1 MIHGLQLYEFT
12 NILSCCISTISVVQ
26 GFGDYL
32 AFVVNDNQA
41 GAPLKLTAW
50 GMLAS
55 TLDSLF
61 RAIFMAYV
69 CTIIKGG
76 IISECIF
83 NLVPSSS
90 KWEKSLLSAF
100 HFLNVWNMQPL
111 DQTINKN
118 KIMLWFSKHF
128 SLFHYF
134 TSFFRNSF
142 CLWLLWISS
151 NAGRQN

>member
-1 MIHGLQLYEFT
+1 MTKSPSFTLSLRKHQVKNGIFHQFLVVFFIIKINMIFVYIEPFQCSANSLFLFLFRVKSFELIFESYPQLILGIFVIHGLQLHEFT
-12 NILSCCISTISVVQ
+12 NILSCCISTVSVVK

-76 IISECIF
+76 II
-83 NLVPSSS
+83 
-90 KWEKSLLSAF
+90 
-100 HFLNVWNMQPL
+100 
-111 DQTINKN
+111 
-118 KIMLWFSKHF
+118 
-128 SLFHYF
+128 
-134 TSFFRNSF
+134 
-142 CLWLLWISS
+142 
-151 NAGRQN
+151 

>member
-1 MIHGLQLYEFT
+1 MIFVYIEGFQCSANSLFLFLFRVKSFELIFESYPQLILGIFVIHGLQLYEFT
-12 NILSCCISTISVVQ
+12 NILSCCISTVSVVK

-41 GAPLKLTAW
+41 GAPFKLTAW

-76 IISECIF
+76 IISECII
-83 NLVPSSS
+83 NS
-90 KWEKSLLSAF
+90 EK
-100 HFLNVWNMQPL
+100 
-111 DQTINKN
+111 K
-118 KIMLWFSKHF
+118 
-128 SLFHYF
+128 
-134 TSFFRNSF
+134 
-142 CLWLLWISS
+142 
-151 NAGRQN
+151 

>member
-1 MIHGLQLYEFT
+1 MEEFQCSANSFLLFFFRVKSFELIFESYPQLILGIFVIHGLQLYEFT
-12 NILSCCISTISVVQ
+12 NILSCCISTISVVK

-69 CTIIKGG
+69 CTIIKGR
-76 IISECIF
+76 ILSQNVFSIWFHPQINENNHFTQLFIF
-83 NLVPSSS
+83 
-90 KWEKSLLSAF
+90 
-100 HFLNVWNMQPL
+100 
-111 DQTINKN
+111 
-118 KIMLWFSKHF
+118 
-128 SLFHYF
+128 
-134 TSFFRNSF
+134 
-142 CLWLLWISS
+142 
-151 NAGRQN
+151 